1 MFPLNTVLFPGAR
14 LALHIFEDR
23 YRAMIRDVLAHS
35 DPAERVFGV
44 VAIREGYEVG
54 DHGVQSAYR
63 VGTMAQVSEHQRNPD
78 GTFDLE
84 VTGRE
89 RIRLDA
95 MHTGEDYFTGDVTA
109 FPDPPIDLSEAVRA
123 SSMRAQ
129 ARYDEYVTVVDEIR
143 GVETRSMGA
152 LPADPDYLSYAIA
165 ARCVLPLP
173 ERQELLE
180 AETARDRLDL
190 VHRYL
195 GEEMRAIRALPSLPA
210 TELARTRWSPN

>member
-23 YRAMIRDVLAHS
+23 YRAMIRDVLAHP
-35 DPAERVFGV
+35 DPADQVFGV

-63 VGTMAQVSEHQRNPD
+63 VGTLAQVSQHQRNPD

-89 RIRLDA
+89 RIRLDS
-95 MHTGEDYFTGDVTA
+95 MHTGADYFTGDVTVLPSGPHDTTA
-109 FPDPPIDLSEAVRA
+109 ATAASAARA
-123 SSMRAQ
+123 R
-129 ARYDEYVTVVDEIR
+129 ARYDEYVELVDEIR

-152 LPADPDYLSYAIA
+152 LPTDPEYLSYAIA

-180 AETARDRLDL
+180 AETPQDRLDL
-190 VHRYL
+190 VHRSL